1 MSSILK
7 IFPFTN
13 NDTLKESTSQTIGKL
28 NDKISKASP
37 LSKSTSVTT
46 VPKQQTN
53 ETQKDISQEKY
64 NFQNKSLTTSTL
76 DTNLTKEK
84 LHQTTNSQTSPRR
97 ESNRNYS
104 TRRESEV
111 TDVEQIMKE
120 ENLVAEIQRQIA
132 QSNETETNSRLN
144 ISFLLFSLN
153 CYDKI

>member
-1 MSSILK
+1 M
-7 IFPFTN
+7 
-13 NDTLKESTSQTIGKL
+13 KESTSQTIGKL
-28 NDKISKASP
+28 NDKISKTSP

-104 TRRESEV
+104 IRRESEV